1 MRGKCELIQ
10 LKGTQATFESPALLG
25 LIYNDTHT
33 YIEVTNNGEK
43 KNLVLLPVE
52 TALSAKVPT
61 AVGVLVST
69 FAPALRAFPVALK
82 AVAGTW
88 LTVLMAPDP
97 KLTNVPGV

>member
-1 MRGKCELIQ
+1 M
-10 LKGTQATFESPALLG
+10 
-25 LIYNDTHT
+25 
-33 YIEVTNNGEK
+33 
-43 KNLVLLPVE
+43 E